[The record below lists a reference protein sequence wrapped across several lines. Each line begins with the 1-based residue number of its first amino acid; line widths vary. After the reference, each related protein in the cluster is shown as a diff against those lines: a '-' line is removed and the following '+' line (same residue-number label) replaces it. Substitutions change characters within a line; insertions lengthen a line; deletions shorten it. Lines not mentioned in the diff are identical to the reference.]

1 MCHFTETNTAQA
13 ELAIDRMRTTALVA
27 TRVAANLELRLC
39 LLLIDECFLRHG
51 SGLLERESEKAKQ
64 GAAFIIGL
72 RSGDKGD
79 VHATGAID
87 LVLVNLVEH

>member
-27 TRVAANLELRLC
+27 TGVSANFEFRLS

-51 SGLLERESEKAKQ
+51 SGLLEGESEKAKQ

-79 VHATGAID
+79 VHATCAID